1 MNRRWSAQ
9 NLWSRI
15 AISALCLG
23 ILHAQFSPIVSITV
37 QSYRLAGKFVV
48 WKLALF
54 SGLCVHIYLVL
65 QHIEKSVENWPEYSN
80 KYWGKYDCFW
90 QSVLHSTYIVLIL
103 YILSHKQQ
111 GLAPSFSSPIVG
123 IHRKRKY
130 TTRSNYS
137 GRELLFD
144 AFPAVVRFS
153 CCFMHLFKPADANF
167 PDLSKYG
174 SQTLTILS
182 PALSNPLKSPLQ
194 SFHHMAVRRQ
204 RWSFASLTSYKPI
217 DYNAKPIGHRAQLIQ
232 SMEQW

>member
-1 MNRRWSAQ
+1 MNRSWSAQ

-23 ILHAQFSPIVSITV
+23 ILHAQFSPIVSIAV
-37 QSYRLAGKFVV
+37 QNYRLAGKFVV

-65 QHIEKSVENWPEYSN
+65 QHLEKSVENWPEYSN

-90 QSVLHSTYIVLIL
+90 QSVLHSTYIVLVL

-130 TTRSNYS
+130 TTRSNHS
-137 GRELLFD
+137 GRESCYLMLFLL
-144 AFPAVVRFS
+144 S
-153 CCFMHLFKPADANF
+153 CVSRVASCTCLNR
-167 PDLSKYG
+167 
-174 SQTLTILS
+174 LTPTFQIYQ
-182 PALSNPLKSPLQ
+182 NT
-194 SFHHMAVRRQ
+194 V
-204 RWSFASLTSYKPI
+204 
-217 DYNAKPIGHRAQLIQ
+217 AKPWQSCHQHFLIP
-232 SMEQW
+232 